1 MNRRAVR
8 FSLASP
14 DADALLDEQMDL
26 YQNGPER
33 AEGEDGTEETDEA
46 ERSAQDFS
54 QASSISQG
62 NSLGENE
69 AEEKDLPRVLSV
81 QMHELTNTV
90 SDVVLEQFAPVS
102 LVLTSSDS
110 STHFRSS
117 VQRELI
123 HQDTVLSIRP
133 STEFTTAG
141 GMQRILSLQLR
152 NDPHEACEAEEIPTR
167 SGEAEDRED
176 LDRTRSSFGQKLQS
190 SCAVDLHTM
199 PLSVG
204 ATGALLS
211 HLTRIET
218 SYDHSEGPDDA
229 SGHKTGSSSLRIA
242 SIESIVLQ
250 NCLSI
255 STESRIALDIFGEE
269 GHASFHTASRKR
281 EGLSLFGIL
290 DTTRTPLS
298 RPLLRRWLLL
308 PSTEIEVIKSR
319 QAAVSAFT
327 QHRNQP
333 VVQSMGRE
341 LKGVKNLPKM
351 MTKLSNGTAKLPDW
365 KAVLTFCYHCTVLR
379 ELTHDLLV
387 DERLEIVQKIRSIC
401 DRNILNFCADSIALV
416 IDFEESATEARI
428 CIKSGF
434 DEELDQWKQLYAGLP
449 DLLNK
454 IAQDIRPDVDPTYSE
469 ISVCYFPQLGY
480 LLAVPIVEQH
490 RGNLPSLEGW
500 EFQFS
505 SENAMYF
512 KGEKMRDLDVHLGDI
527 HSFIVEREIEHASS
541 LQEAICEHG
550 AALLQMAELLA
561 ELDCLLSLADAS
573 GRFEW
578 TRPEVTEDNIIEI
591 YQGRHALQELTVDSF
606 VPNDAYLQAQPRPH
620 SSSVDMDQDPV
631 SAAQNRSLLIVTGSN
646 GSGKSV
652 YLKQI
657 ALIVILAH
665 IGSFVP
671 AQGARIG
678 ICDQNGAAL
687 FAATIR
693 YLLERPGGCP
703 KTIVATHFHALL
715 LEDDLGQGDASIDET
730 TSSGNLQAV
739 STIATQRRERVE
751 KLQAAE
757 RRVRT
762 FLEWDLDALDLDD
775 DGDELQSIGTAAT
788 GADIV
793 RSRLREIMEDDM
805 TIAGSREA

>member
-1 MNRRAVR
+1 
-8 FSLASP
+8 
-14 DADALLDEQMDL
+14 
-26 YQNGPER
+26 
-33 AEGEDGTEETDEA
+33 
-46 ERSAQDFS
+46 
-54 QASSISQG
+54 
-62 NSLGENE
+62 
-69 AEEKDLPRVLSV
+69 
-81 QMHELTNTV
+81 
-90 SDVVLEQFAPVS
+90 
-102 LVLTSSDS
+102 
-110 STHFRSS
+110 
-117 VQRELI
+117 
-123 HQDTVLSIRP
+123 
-133 STEFTTAG
+133 
-141 GMQRILSLQLR
+141 
-152 NDPHEACEAEEIPTR
+152 
-167 SGEAEDRED
+167 
-176 LDRTRSSFGQKLQS
+176 
-190 SCAVDLHTM
+190 
-199 PLSVG
+199 
-204 ATGALLS
+204 
-211 HLTRIET
+211 
-218 SYDHSEGPDDA
+218 
-229 SGHKTGSSSLRIA
+229 
-242 SIESIVLQ
+242 
-250 NCLSI
+250 
-255 STESRIALDIFGEE
+255 
-269 GHASFHTASRKR
+269 
-281 EGLSLFGIL
+281 
-290 DTTRTPLS
+290 
-298 RPLLRRWLLL
+298 
-308 PSTEIEVIKSR
+308 
-319 QAAVSAFT
+319 
-327 QHRNQP
+327 
-333 VVQSMGRE
+333 
-341 LKGVKNLPKM
+341 
-351 MTKLSNGTAKLPDW
+351 
-365 KAVLTFCYHCTVLR
+365 
-379 ELTHDLLV
+379 
-387 DERLEIVQKIRSIC
+387 
-401 DRNILNFCADSIALV
+401 
-416 IDFEESATEARI
+416 
-428 CIKSGF
+428 
-434 DEELDQWKQLYAGLP
+434 
-449 DLLNK
+449 
-454 IAQDIRPDVDPTYSE
+454 
-469 ISVCYFPQLGY
+469 
-480 LLAVPIVEQH
+480 
-490 RGNLPSLEGW
+490 
-500 EFQFS
+500 
-505 SENAMYF
+505 MYF

-703 KTIVATHFHALL
+703 KTIVATHFHEAFHPSMLPDSLGFQTAHMEVMCSTSTSDSTSTAKGDDLVFLFRLAPGLALNSNAAHLARIFLVPDAIVRRAEQVSELARTHNLAALL